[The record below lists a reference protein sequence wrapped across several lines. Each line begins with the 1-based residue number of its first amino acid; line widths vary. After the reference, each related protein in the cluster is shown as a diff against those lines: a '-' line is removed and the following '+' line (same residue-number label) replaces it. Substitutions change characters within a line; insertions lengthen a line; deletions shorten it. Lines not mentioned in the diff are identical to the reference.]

1 MDGGCVVANGG
12 GSSKAQEGYLIA
24 KTLRS
29 FEMIGEMWRGI
40 CTTGCTESDAPCRG
54 HRARPLAVSS
64 STRCSTQADFR
75 LYAGLGQPLRIS
87 PRTISIRL

>member
-1 MDGGCVVANGG
+1 LRTEE

-40 CTTGCTESDAPCRG
+40 GTTGCTEADAPCRG

-64 STRCSTQADFR
+64 SARCSNQADFR
-75 LYAGLGQPLRIS
+75 LYAGLAQPPRIS